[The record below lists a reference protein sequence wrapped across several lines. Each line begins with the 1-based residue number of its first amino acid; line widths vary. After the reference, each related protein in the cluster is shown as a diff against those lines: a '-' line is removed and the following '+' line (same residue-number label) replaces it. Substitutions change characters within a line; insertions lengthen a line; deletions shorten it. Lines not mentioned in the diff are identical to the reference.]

1 MLHNT
6 IVRMIHIMT
15 QDYYRTGV
23 LSHELMRGKL
33 NRPKSMYI
41 KTMNTNAA
49 ENGNRQLANF
59 KPPAALGPS
68 RALPISLGGHSGGAT
83 AREKAAPLD
92 KCMG

>member
-1 MLHNT
+1 
-6 IVRMIHIMT
+6 MIYAAQHDCTYDTYYESMT

-23 LSHELMRGKL
+23 LPHELMRGKL

-59 KPPAALGPS
+59 KGCAWAIESPPDLAGGP
-68 RALPISLGGHSGGAT
+68 LGGRNGTREGGVV
-83 AREKAAPLD
+83 R
-92 KCMG
+92 